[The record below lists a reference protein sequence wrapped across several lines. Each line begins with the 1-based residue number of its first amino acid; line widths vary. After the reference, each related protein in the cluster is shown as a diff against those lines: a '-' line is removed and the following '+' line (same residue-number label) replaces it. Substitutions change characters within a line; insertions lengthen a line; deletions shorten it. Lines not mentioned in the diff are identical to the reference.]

1 MEAVEGF
8 LREYG
13 YIVLFIG
20 TFLEGETMVLVAG
33 YMAKAGLLDLNLVI
47 LSSFCGTYCGD
58 QLYYFIGR
66 RWGHLLIN
74 RTKSVSWQQRTARVM
89 DLLKRYDTWFILGF
103 RFVYGVRNVTPFALG
118 ASPIR
123 PVRFMV
129 LNALAALIWAIIF
142 AYSGYIFGHA
152 VEAFLEQAK
161 KYQMTFFA
169 GLGTILLI
177 IWLYRRLKRDRQEPV
192 KVPLDHQDPV

>member
-1 MEAVEGF
+1 MMVALEGF

-13 YIVLFIG
+13 YLVLFVG

-66 RWGHLLIN
+66 RWGHLLIK
-74 RTKSVSWQQRTARVM
+74 RTNETWKQRTDRVM

-123 PVRFMV
+123 PVRFMI
-129 LNALAALIWAIIF
+129 LNALAAIIWAIMF
-142 AYSGYIFGHA
+142 AYGGFVFGHA
-152 VEAFLEQAK
+152 LEAILERVK
-161 KYQMTFFA
+161 NFQMIFIF
-169 GLGTILLI
+169 GVVGVVLVIGF
-177 IWLYRRLKRDRQEPV
+177 YRRIKAGKNQNAEG
-192 KVPLDHQDPV
+192 